1 MHRAIIPFF
10 CGLPR
15 VVAATSVLA
24 VAACGGQGL
33 TQTGFLTSY
42 SQMHPQKGHAYD
54 SIYVRPGFSDAA
66 YTAVIVEPVAWVPA
80 RKAPARTPR
89 TIARLETVFH
99 DHLVKS
105 LSRHFT
111 ILPDP
116 GPGGDPGPG
125 VLRVRGAITNTRRAL
140 WWVNVPAQAGQLA
153 LGAVPLLRPSD
164 GGASEEIEVRDAHTN
179 QPVIRIATY
188 NNGQPWNIIGSYE
201 AFGHARRSFSLASD
215 LLDHEIRAG
224 ATAKV
229 AQAGHTGQGTATPSL

>member
-1 MHRAIIPFF
+1 MNRAVAPFR
-10 CGLPR
+10 GLSR
-15 VVAATSVLA
+15 VAAATSVLA

-33 TQTGFLTSY
+33 TQTGFLANY
-42 SQMHPQKGHAYD
+42 RQMQPQKGHAYD

-80 RKAPARTPR
+80 KKAPVRTPL

-99 DHLVKS
+99 HDLVKR

-111 ILPDP
+111 VLPDL
-116 GPGGDPGPG
+116 GPGQDPGPG
-125 VLRVRGAITNTRRAL
+125 VLRVRSAITNTRRAL

-153 LGAVPLLRPSD
+153 LGTLPLLRPSD
-164 GGASEEIEVRDAHTN
+164 GGASEEIEVQDAHTE

-201 AFGHARRSFSLASD
+201 AFGHARRSFSLASE
-215 LLDHEIRAG
+215 LVDHEIRAG
-224 ATAKV
+224 AAARV
-229 AQAGHTGQGTATPSL
+229 AEAGKDRGTATPSL